1 MNRIGSVTLLLGLV
15 VSLGTP
21 AYAAELFGVA
31 GDGAPIDP
39 EGFFS
44 VSTVDASTALIQPLG
59 NGNDGES
66 IALNSSDRRMYH
78 WSGFSG
84 LGDVEIM
91 ETIHLTSHK
100 VTNVP
105 TDFTS
110 HDPLEVLGST
120 FDPSTGNFLYIGLD
134 ENLGSVTPGGV
145 FSLIGPL
152 PTAVSRLRAL
162 GFNGSLL
169 YVGDLFRDKLIQI
182 NPLSGAFISTVPVT
196 LSGFT
201 VFGIISLTTDPD
213 TGILYAIVKTLSSGK
228 TGRRLATIN
237 PSTGVARD
245 IGPLP
250 DGFANI
256 EFGGPFSVNRAGAV
270 PAEILVIR
278 DGDDF
283 SLSSNVLN
291 APTGACAF
299 TQQIV
304 ILGAVAGV
312 FPVVATIGAVQGD
325 GSLTVNREALLNVL
339 NNDLSKFI
347 VFGTGCGSNFGDF
360 GARGFRAM
368 ISGLELFESMKI
380 NTVYFP

>member
-21 AYAAELFGVA
+21 AYAAELFGVS
-31 GDGAPIDP
+31 GDGAPVNP
-39 EGFFS
+39 ESFFS
-44 VSTVDASTALIQPLG
+44 VSTADASTTLIQPLG

-66 IALNSSDRRMYH
+66 IAFNSADHRMYH

-84 LGDVEIM
+84 LGDIEIM
-91 ETIHLTSHK
+91 ETIKLTSHK
-100 VTNVP
+100 VTNVS

-145 FSLIGPL
+145 FSLIGPV
-152 PTAVSRLRAL
+152 PTGFLRLRAL
-162 GFNGSLL
+162 GLNGSLL
-169 YVGDLFRDKLIQI
+169 YAGSLFSNKLIQI
-182 NPLSGAFISTVPVT
+182 NPLSGALISTIPIT

-201 VFGIISLTTDPD
+201 VFGTISLTTDPD
-213 TGILYAIVKTLSSGK
+213 TGILYAIVKTVFLGK

-256 EFGGPFSVNRAGAV
+256 EFGGPFPVNRAV
-270 PAEILVIR
+270 PAAILVTR
-278 DGDDF
+278 DVAI
-283 SLSSNVLN
+283 LTLVSNVLN
-291 APTGACAF
+291 APSAACAF
-299 TQQIV
+299 ASPIV
-304 ILGAVAGV
+304 ILTASAGIFPPV
-312 FPVVATIGAVQGD
+312 FFIGSVQSD
-325 GSLTVNREALLNVL
+325 GSLTVDRQELLDALDDERSIFV
-339 NNDLSKFI
+339 
-347 VFGTGCGSNFGDF
+347 VFNTACGSNDGTF

-368 ISGLELFESMKI
+368 ISGLEQFESIKI